1 MANIANLSNAEG
13 EYELIVAANNIEDLD
28 GNNGVG
34 GKGFTWE
41 LDNNVPTLTGIDEIT
56 EPRNIANPSITVTFD
71 QAIAPE
77 SFNFQDITLTVD
89 GGESLITENIE
100 IEEQDETTYVI
111 KGLIPLQTENGE
123 YTLTV
128 NGSGITD
135 SAGNSIPDNLS
146 TSWELDTIAPLAA
159 TNILVND
166 SNNSDPSDSTQDKID
181 YGEFSI
187 TSNNITI
194 AGELPEENLQVYF
207 EDITTGDSLGQATV
221 TGTSFTGDIELSGV
235 GYRTVEIALVDVAGN
250 STTGTLELFADVTLP
265 TIGLNLDKETIEE
278 NTAPNSVIGQF
289 STTNPDNGDTFTYEL
304 VAGEG
309 DTDNQAFTID
319 GNQLKI
325 KGSPDFET
333 KSNYNIRVKT
343 TDEEGESLEQQL
355 TINVNDINEAP
366 TALTLNNTTINEN
379 ESANSIVGRFSTTDP
394 DNGDSFTYALVAGDG
409 DTNNQAFTIEGE
421 QLRIKSSPDFETK
434 SNYNIRVK
442 TTDGE
447 GESLEKQLTIN
458 VNDINEAP
466 TALNL
471 SNTAINENVAPNSV
485 IGQFATTDSENGKTF
500 TYELVAG
507 EGDIDNQ
514 GFTIDGKQLKIKG
527 SPDFET
533 KSNYNIR
540 VKTTDAGGASLEKQ
554 LTINVNDINE
564 APTGLNLD
572 KETIYENAAPNSIVG
587 EFTTTDPD
595 NGDTFTYKLVSGT
608 LNNDNQAFTIDE
620 CAAY

>member
-1 MANIANLSNAEG
+1 MSNIEG
-13 EYELIVAANNIEDLD
+13 EYELIVAANNLQDVD
-28 GNNGVG
+28 GNSGVG

-41 LDNNVPTLTGIDEIT
+41 LDNSIPALTGIDEIT
-56 EPRNIANPSITVTFD
+56 EVRNLAVPSITVTFD
-71 QAIAPE
+71 QAIATE
-77 SFNFQDITLTVD
+77 SFNWQDLTLTVD
-89 GGESLITENIE
+89 GGENLITENIE

-111 KGLIPLQTENGE
+111 KGLIPLQSEDGE
-123 YTLTV
+123 YTLGV

-146 TSWELDTIAPLAA
+146 TSWKLDTIAPLAA

-265 TIGLNLDKETIEE
+265 TIGLNLDKETIDE

-343 TDEEGESLEQQL
+343 TD
-355 TINVNDINEAP
+355 
-366 TALTLNNTTINEN
+366 
-379 ESANSIVGRFSTTDP
+379 
-394 DNGDSFTYALVAGDG
+394 
-409 DTNNQAFTIEGE
+409 
-421 QLRIKSSPDFETK
+421 
-434 SNYNIRVK
+434 
-442 TTDGE
+442 GE

-471 SNTAINENVAPNSV
+471 SNTAINENEPANSV
-485 IGQFATTDSENGKTF
+485 VGTF
-500 TYELVAG
+500 ST
-507 EGDIDNQ
+507 N
-514 GFTIDGKQLKIKG
+514 
-527 SPDFET
+527 
-533 KSNYNIR
+533 
-540 VKTTDAGGASLEKQ
+540 
-554 LTINVNDINE
+554 
-564 APTGLNLD
+564 
-572 KETIYENAAPNSIVG
+572 
-587 EFTTTDPD
+587 DPD
-595 NGDTFTYKLVSGT
+595 NGDTFTYELVAGKGDT
-608 LNNDNQAFTIDE
+608 DNQAFSINDE
-620 CAAY
+620 QLKINSSPDYETKSSYSIRVKTTDEEGSSYEEQLTLSLIHI